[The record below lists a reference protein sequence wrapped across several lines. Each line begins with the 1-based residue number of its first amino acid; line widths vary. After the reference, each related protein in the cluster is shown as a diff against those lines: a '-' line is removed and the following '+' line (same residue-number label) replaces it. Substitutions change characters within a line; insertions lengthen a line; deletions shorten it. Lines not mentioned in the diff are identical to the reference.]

1 MIPDSR
7 TTSSCRLF
15 IAAGK
20 ELVCEDLDQSLGA
33 TRRGVRELPQEAQFA
48 SFSPTC
54 DLLYVAC
61 SNGGIGRRGN
71 QHSLSAV
78 RIQDPDDLKIEGSIA
93 LPYRPIHVA
102 MDRAGNRLHVAFNLP
117 AAYMAVMLN
126 GDGSIGQAERYS
138 EDAAVVGTFP
148 HQVLPL
154 PEGDEVILTCRGDDP
169 TGGEPEHPGS
179 LRILRP
185 SHLGKMEC
193 IQAVAPGSGFGF
205 GPRNCAFHPSLPV
218 LYAVLER
225 QNAFAMFG
233 RSGHELAEEPAAML
247 STLLPDGPAPV
258 AQLAGDLCVH
268 PGGRTA
274 YVLNRANLSVN
285 ASGENSVAV
294 FGLDERTGVPRYE
307 TSIRLPGQRPRTVA
321 ITSRG
326 DRLAVTAMG
335 HGASEPATV
344 CLFAIDPDGLPR
356 LEAQTA
362 VEWAD
367 TAVMWAAF
375 QGSN

>member
-1 MIPDSR
+1 MIPDVR
-7 TTSSCRLF
+7 TTGSYRLL

-20 ELVCEDLDQSLGA
+20 ELVCEDLNRSLGA
-33 TRRGVRELPQEAQFA
+33 TRRGVRELPQEAQYA
-48 SFSPTC
+48 SFSPSF

-71 QHSLSAV
+71 QHSLSVV
-78 RIQDPDDLKIEGSIA
+78 RIHDPDDLKIEESIA
-93 LPYRPIHVA
+93 LPHRPIHVA
-102 MDRAGNRLHVAFNLP
+102 MDRASNRLHIAFNLP

-126 GDGSIGQAERYS
+126 DDGSIGQVERYS

-154 PEGDEVILTCRGDDP
+154 PESSEVILTCRGDDP
-169 TGGEPEHPGS
+169 TGGAPEHPGS

-185 SHLGKMEC
+185 NHLGKMEC
-193 IQAVAPGSGFGF
+193 IQAVAPGSDFGF

-233 RSGHELAEEPAAML
+233 RSRRKLAEEPAAIL

-268 PGGRTA
+268 PSGRTA
-274 YVLNRANLSVN
+274 YVLNRATLSVN

-294 FGLDERTGVPRYE
+294 FGLDEKTGIPRYE

-326 DRLAVTAMG
+326 DLLAVTCMG
-335 HGASEPATV
+335 HGASEPEKV
-344 CLFAIDPDGLPR
+344 CLFAIDPDGLPH
-356 LEAQTA
+356 LEAQIA
-362 VEWAD
+362 VEWAN

-375 QGSN
+375 QDGN